1 MFKECEKACI
11 YSLDNVFLAEVRVVD
26 GEQEE
31 MGLIFDQEE
40 DMDKVNIET
49 IVVFYDAIQGLVT
62 CRCSLSGRVKVTGE
76 EVGET
81 GKAIYKVPC
90 RINEQIAVEQR
101 RKDLKVRVSLPVE
114 LEMADREGNVI
125 HVPVKIK
132 DISAGGIGFESEIEL
147 TEGDIFSFLF
157 ETAAGCSRLKA
168 SILWID
174 IKLEDI
180 DNNGYRYG
188 GRFFDQTSFQ
198 ESLVRKFTF
207 EEQLKSR
214 KVQ

>member
-11 YSLDNVFLAEVRVVD
+11 YSLDNVFLAEVRVLD

-40 DMDKVNIET
+40 DMDKVNTES

-62 CRCSLSGRVKVTGE
+62 CKCSLSGRLKVTGD
-76 EVGET
+76 EVGEL
-81 GKAIYKVPC
+81 GRAIYKVPC
-90 RINEQIAVEQR
+90 RIVEHICVEQR
-101 RKDLKVRVSLPVE
+101 RKDLKVRVSLLVE
-114 LEMADREGNVI
+114 LEGVDHEGNSI
-125 HVPVKIK
+125 HVPAKIK
-132 DISAGGIGFESEIEL
+132 DISAGGIGFESEAEL
-147 TEGDIFSFLF
+147 TQGDVYSFLF
-157 ETAAGCSRLKA
+157 KTSTGSSMLKV
-168 SILWID
+168 SILWG
-174 IKLEDI
+174 ES
-180 DNNGYRYG
+180 YRYG

-207 EEQLKSR
+207 QEQLKNR